1 MNTFFGW
8 RMVAIA
14 IAIDFFAVGFA
25 FQSYPVIQLQL
36 EKELNLSRFVTTLTI
51 PIFMM
56 CSAIFF
62 PIVGKLL
69 DQYSVKKI
77 IVWGG
82 FIYSISLMSLY
93 LTFNYF
99 TFILIYGLPIAL
111 GATLMGNLATSK
123 LVSSWFERQ
132 AGRALGIAAVG
143 VSFAGFIFPNLTQ
156 YFLMDVLFLEW
167 REVYLVFGIFL
178 LLIIT
183 PLIFFLVIDKPDD
196 VGQEVDGGMKEIG
209 IEPDE
214 NIGVEWEIKDL
225 LKNSNFWI
233 LTIVFAL
240 QFSSMM
246 AILAHLTFYA
256 SERGWADQAAFIF
269 GMYAIPAMLSK
280 VVFGWL
286 VEKKL
291 DPRMAVSI
299 SLAFQA
305 MGLLLITTTQSPTQL
320 ALVIALF
327 GFGGGA
333 GLPMSNILFRNTFTP
348 KSFGTSRGLSQPFI
362 FLMQAV
368 GTPGVALIF
377 QYYGNYNN
385 AFLMLT
391 VMVVLAIFI
400 IWLLKEPQK
409 DFVNNS

>member
-1 MNTFFGW
+1 
-8 RMVAIA
+8 MVAIA

-178 LLIIT
+178 LIIIT

-196 VGQEVDGGMKEIG
+196 VGQEIDGGMKEIG

-400 IWLLKEPQK
+400 IWLLKEPHE

>member
-25 FQSYPVIQLQL
+25 FQTYPVIQLHL
-36 EKELNLSRFVTTLTI
+36 EEELNLSRFVTTLTI

-62 PIVGKLL
+62 PIVGRFL

-77 IVWGG
+77 IVWGA
-82 FIYSISLMSLY
+82 FIYSLSLMTLY
-93 LTFNYF
+93 LTINYL
-99 TFILIYGLPIAL
+99 TFIIIYGLPIAL

-123 LVSSWFERQ
+123 LVSSWFEKQ
-132 AGRALGIAAVG
+132 AGRALGFAAVG

-156 YFLMDVLFLEW
+156 YFLMDVLLLEW
-167 REVYLVFGIFL
+167 REVYLVFGLFL
-178 LLIIT
+178 LVIIT
-183 PLIFFLVIDKPDD
+183 PLIFLLVIDKPSD
-196 VGQEVDGGMKEIG
+196 VGQEIDGGIQAEGSKE
-209 IEPDE
+209 DE
-214 NIGVEWEIKDL
+214 NSGIEWEIKDL
-225 LKNSNFWI
+225 LRNRNFWI
-233 LTIVFAL
+233 LTAVFAL

-256 SERGWADQAAFIF
+256 SERGWAEQAAFIF

-299 SLAFQA
+299 SLGLQA
-305 MGLLLITTTQSPTQL
+305 IGLILITTTQSPTQL

-333 GLPMSNILFRNTFTP
+333 GLPMSNIMFRNTFTP

-362 FLMQAV
+362 FLFQAI
-368 GTPGVALIF
+368 GTPVVALIF
-377 QYYGNYNN
+377 QHYGNYDR

-391 VMVVLAIFI
+391 VMVILAMLI
-400 IWLLKEPQK
+400 IWLMKKPQ
-409 DFVNNS
+409 DLASNS

>member
-14 IAIDFFAVGFA
+14 VAIDFFAVGFA
-25 FQSYPVIQLQL
+25 FQTYPVIQLHL
-36 EKELNLSRFVTTLTI
+36 EKELELSRLVTTLTI

-62 PIVGKLL
+62 PIVGRLL
-69 DQYSVKKI
+69 DKYSVRKI

-82 FIYSISLMSLY
+82 FIYSLSLMTLYFSVNY
-93 LTFNYF
+93 LTFIF
-99 TFILIYGLPIAL
+99 IYGLPIAL

-123 LVSSWFERQ
+123 LVSSWFEKQ
-132 AGRALGIAAVG
+132 AGRALGFAAVG

-156 YFLMDVLFLEW
+156 YFLMDIMLLEW

-178 LLIIT
+178 LVIIT
-183 PLIFFLVIDKPDD
+183 PLIYLLVIDKPSD
-196 VGQEVDGGMKEIG
+196 VGQEIDGGLIVKS
-209 IEPDE
+209 DE
-214 NIGVEWEIKDL
+214 VEENFGTEWEIKDL
-225 LKNSNFWI
+225 LKNRNFWI
-233 LTIVFAL
+233 LTAVFAL

-256 SERGWADQAAFIF
+256 SERGWMDQAAFIF

-280 VVFGWL
+280 IVFGWL

-291 DPRMAVSI
+291 DPRMAVFI
-299 SLAFQA
+299 SLGLQA
-305 MGLLLITTTQSPTQL
+305 AGLLMITLTQSPTQL

-333 GLPMSNILFRNTFTP
+333 GLPMSNILFRNTFSP
-348 KSFGTSRGLSQPFI
+348 RSFGTSRGLSQPFI
-362 FLMQAV
+362 FLFQAT
-368 GTPGVALIF
+368 GTPGVALLF
-377 QYYGNYNN
+377 EYYGNYDN
-385 AFLMLT
+385 AFLLLT
-391 VMVVLAIFI
+391 GMVVLAMFI
-400 IWLLKEPQK
+400 IWLMKPQ
-409 DFVNNS
+409 VELERSS

>member
-14 IAIDFFAVGFA
+14 VAIDFFAVGFA
-25 FQSYPVIQLQL
+25 FQTYPVIQLHL
-36 EKELNLSRFVTTLTI
+36 EKELELSRLVTTLTI

-62 PIVGKLL
+62 PIVGRLL
-69 DQYSVKKI
+69 DKYSVRKI

-82 FIYSISLMSLY
+82 FIYSLSLMTLYFSVNY
-93 LTFNYF
+93 LTFIF
-99 TFILIYGLPIAL
+99 IYGLPIAL

-123 LVSSWFERQ
+123 LVSSWFEKQ
-132 AGRALGIAAVG
+132 AGRALGFAAVG

-156 YFLMDVLFLEW
+156 YFLMDIMLLEW

-178 LLIIT
+178 LVIIT
-183 PLIFFLVIDKPDD
+183 PLIYLLVIDKPSD
-196 VGQEVDGGMKEIG
+196 VGQEIDGGLIVKS
-209 IEPDE
+209 DE
-214 NIGVEWEIKDL
+214 VEENFGTEWEIKDL
-225 LKNSNFWI
+225 LRNRNFWI
-233 LTIVFAL
+233 LTAVFAL

-256 SERGWADQAAFIF
+256 SERGWIDQAAFIF

-280 VVFGWL
+280 IVFGWL

-291 DPRMAVSI
+291 DPRMAVFI
-299 SLAFQA
+299 SLGLQA
-305 MGLLLITTTQSPTQL
+305 AGLLMITLTQSPTQL

-333 GLPMSNILFRNTFTP
+333 GLPMSNILFRNTFSP
-348 KSFGTSRGLSQPFI
+348 RSFGTSRGLSQPFI
-362 FLMQAV
+362 FLFQAT
-368 GTPGVALIF
+368 GTPGVALLF
-377 QYYGNYNN
+377 EYYGNYDN
-385 AFLMLT
+385 AFLLLT
-391 VMVVLAIFI
+391 GMVVLAMFI
-400 IWLLKEPQK
+400 IWLMKPQ
-409 DFVNNS
+409 VELERSS

>member
-1 MNTFFGW
+1 
-8 RMVAIA
+8 MVAIA

-400 IWLLKEPQK
+400 IWLLKEPQE

>member
-14 IAIDFFAVGFA
+14 VAIDFFAVGFA
-25 FQSYPVIQLQL
+25 FQTYPVIQLHL
-36 EKELNLSRFVTTLTI
+36 EKELELSRLVTTLTI

-62 PIVGKLL
+62 PIVGRLL
-69 DQYSVKKI
+69 DKYSVRKI

-82 FIYSISLMSLY
+82 FIYSLSLMTLYFSVNY
-93 LTFNYF
+93 LTFIF
-99 TFILIYGLPIAL
+99 IYGLPIAL

-132 AGRALGIAAVG
+132 AGRALGFAAVG

-156 YFLMDVLFLEW
+156 YFLMDIMLLEW

-178 LLIIT
+178 LVIIT
-183 PLIFFLVIDKPDD
+183 PLIYLLVIDKPSD
-196 VGQEVDGGMKEIG
+196 VGQEIDGGLIVKSYEV
-209 IEPDE
+209 EE
-214 NIGVEWEIKDL
+214 NFGTEWEIKDL
-225 LKNSNFWI
+225 LRNRNFWI
-233 LTIVFAL
+233 LTAVFAL

-256 SERGWADQAAFIF
+256 SERGWIDQAAFIF

-280 VVFGWL
+280 IVFGWL

-291 DPRMAVSI
+291 DPRMAVFI
-299 SLAFQA
+299 SLGLQA
-305 MGLLLITTTQSPTQL
+305 AGLLMITLTQSPTQL

-333 GLPMSNILFRNTFTP
+333 GLPMSNILFRNTFSP
-348 KSFGTSRGLSQPFI
+348 RSFGTSRGLSQPFI
-362 FLMQAV
+362 FLFQAT
-368 GTPGVALIF
+368 GTPGVALLF
-377 QYYGNYNN
+377 EYYGNYDN
-385 AFLMLT
+385 AFLLLT
-391 VMVVLAIFI
+391 GMVVLAMFI
-400 IWLLKEPQK
+400 IWLMKPQ
-409 DFVNNS
+409 VELERSS

>member
-299 SLAFQA
+299 SSAFQA

-400 IWLLKEPQK
+400 IWLLKEPQE

>member
-1 MNTFFGW
+1 
-8 RMVAIA
+8 MVAIA

-178 LLIIT
+178 LIIIT

-196 VGQEVDGGMKEIG
+196 VGQEIDGGMKEIG

-362 FLMQAV
+362 FIMQAV

-377 QYYGNYNN
+377 QHYGNYNN

-400 IWLLKEPQK
+400 IWLLKEPQE

>member
-400 IWLLKEPQK
+400 IWLLKEPQE

>member
-1 MNTFFGW
+1 
-8 RMVAIA
+8 MVAIA

-196 VGQEVDGGMKEIG
+196 VGQEIDGGMKEIG

-362 FLMQAV
+362 FIMQAV

-377 QYYGNYNN
+377 QHYGNYNN

-400 IWLLKEPQK
+400 IWLLKEPQE

>member
-14 IAIDFFAVGFA
+14 VAIDFFAVGFA
-25 FQSYPVIQLQL
+25 FQTYPVIQLHL
-36 EKELNLSRFVTTLTI
+36 EKELELSRLVTTLTI

-62 PIVGKLL
+62 PIVGRLL
-69 DQYSVKKI
+69 DKYSVRKI

-82 FIYSISLMSLY
+82 FIYSLSLMTLYFSVNY
-93 LTFNYF
+93 LTFIF
-99 TFILIYGLPIAL
+99 IYGLPIAL

-132 AGRALGIAAVG
+132 AGRALGFAAVG

-156 YFLMDVLFLEW
+156 YFLMDIMLLEW

-178 LLIIT
+178 LVIIT
-183 PLIFFLVIDKPDD
+183 PLIYLLVIDKPSD
-196 VGQEVDGGMKEIG
+196 VGQEIDGGLIVKS
-209 IEPDE
+209 DE
-214 NIGVEWEIKDL
+214 VEENFGTEWEIKDL
-225 LKNSNFWI
+225 LRNRNFWI
-233 LTIVFAL
+233 LTAVFAL

-256 SERGWADQAAFIF
+256 SERGWIDQAAFIF

-280 VVFGWL
+280 IVFGWL

-291 DPRMAVSI
+291 DPRMAVFI
-299 SLAFQA
+299 SLGLQA
-305 MGLLLITTTQSPTQL
+305 AGLLMITLTKSPTQL

-333 GLPMSNILFRNTFTP
+333 GLPMSNILFRNTFSP
-348 KSFGTSRGLSQPFI
+348 RSFGTSRGLSQPFI
-362 FLMQAV
+362 FLFQAT
-368 GTPGVALIF
+368 GTPGVALLF
-377 QYYGNYNN
+377 EYYGNYDN
-385 AFLMLT
+385 AFLLLT
-391 VMVVLAIFI
+391 GMVVLAMFI
-400 IWLLKEPQK
+400 IWLMKPQ
-409 DFVNNS
+409 VELERSS

>member
-1 MNTFFGW
+1 MNTFLGW

-25 FQSYPVIQLQL
+25 FQSYPVIQLHL
-36 EKELNLSRFVTTLTI
+36 EEELNLSRFVTTLSI

-62 PIVGKLL
+62 PIVGRLL
-69 DQYSVKKI
+69 DRYSVKKI

-93 LTFNYF
+93 LTVNYI
-99 TFILIYGLPIAL
+99 TFIIIYGLPIAL

-123 LVSSWFERQ
+123 LVSSWFEKQ

-156 YFLMDVLFLEW
+156 YFLMDVLLLEW
-167 REVYLVFGIFL
+167 REVYLVFGLFL
-178 LLIIT
+178 LVIIT
-183 PLIFFLVIDKPDD
+183 PLIFLLVIDKPED
-196 VGQEVDGGMKEIG
+196 VGQEVDGGLELEG
-209 IEPDE
+209 IVPDD
-214 NIGVEWEIKDL
+214 NYGIEWEIRDL
-225 LKNSNFWI
+225 LKDRNFWI
-233 LTIVFAL
+233 LTVVFSM

-256 SERGWADQAAFIF
+256 AERGWADQAAFIF

-291 DPRMAVSI
+291 DPRMAVTI
-299 SLAFQA
+299 SLTLQA
-305 MGLLLITTTQSPTQL
+305 LGLLLITVTQTPTQL
-320 ALVIALF
+320 AIVIALF

-362 FLMQAV
+362 FLFQAI
-368 GTPGVALIF
+368 GTPGVALLF
-377 QYYGNYNN
+377 QHYGSYDN

-391 VMVVLAIFI
+391 IMVVIAIFV
-400 IWLLKEPQK
+400 IWLMKKPQ
-409 DFVNNS
+409 DDLLSSS

>member
-14 IAIDFFAVGFA
+14 VAIDFFAVGFA
-25 FQSYPVIQLQL
+25 FQTYPVIQLHL
-36 EKELNLSRFVTTLTI
+36 EKELELSRLVTTLTI

-62 PIVGKLL
+62 PIVGRLL
-69 DQYSVKKI
+69 DKYSVRKI

-82 FIYSISLMSLY
+82 FIYSLSLMTLYFSVNY
-93 LTFNYF
+93 LTFIF
-99 TFILIYGLPIAL
+99 IYGLPIAL

-132 AGRALGIAAVG
+132 AGRALGFAAVG

-156 YFLMDVLFLEW
+156 YFLMDIMLLEW

-178 LLIIT
+178 LVIIT
-183 PLIFFLVIDKPDD
+183 PLIYLLVIDKPSD
-196 VGQEVDGGMKEIG
+196 VGQEIDGGLIVKS
-209 IEPDE
+209 DE
-214 NIGVEWEIKDL
+214 VEENFGTEWEIKDL
-225 LKNSNFWI
+225 LRNRNFWI
-233 LTIVFAL
+233 LTAVFAL

-256 SERGWADQAAFIF
+256 SERGWIDQAAFIF

-280 VVFGWL
+280 IVFGWL

-291 DPRMAVSI
+291 DPRMAVFI
-299 SLAFQA
+299 SLGLQA
-305 MGLLLITTTQSPTQL
+305 AGLLMITLTQSPTQL

-333 GLPMSNILFRNTFTP
+333 GLPMSNILFRNTFSP
-348 KSFGTSRGLSQPFI
+348 RSFGTSRGLSQPFI
-362 FLMQAV
+362 FLFQAT
-368 GTPGVALIF
+368 GTPGVALLF
-377 QYYGNYNN
+377 EYYGNYDN
-385 AFLMLT
+385 AFLLLT
-391 VMVVLAIFI
+391 GMVVLAMFI
-400 IWLLKEPQK
+400 IWLMKPQ
-409 DFVNNS
+409 VELERSS

>member
-1 MNTFFGW
+1 
-8 RMVAIA
+8 MVAIA

-25 FQSYPVIQLQL
+25 FQTYPVIQLHL
-36 EKELNLSRFVTTLTI
+36 EEELNLSRFVTTLTI

-62 PIVGKLL
+62 PIVGRFL

-77 IVWGG
+77 ILWGA
-82 FIYSISLMSLY
+82 FIYSLSLMTLY
-93 LTFNYF
+93 LTINYL
-99 TFILIYGLPIAL
+99 TFIIIYGLPIAL

-123 LVSSWFERQ
+123 LVSSWFEKQ
-132 AGRALGIAAVG
+132 AGRALGFAAVG

-156 YFLMDVLFLEW
+156 YFLMDVLLLEW
-167 REVYLVFGIFL
+167 REVYLVFGLFL
-178 LLIIT
+178 LVIIT
-183 PLIFFLVIDKPDD
+183 PLIFLLVIDKPSD
-196 VGQEVDGGMKEIG
+196 VGQEIDGGLQAERSKE
-209 IEPDE
+209 DE
-214 NIGVEWEIKDL
+214 NSGIEWEIKDL
-225 LKNSNFWI
+225 LRNRNFWI
-233 LTIVFAL
+233 LTAVFAL

-280 VVFGWL
+280 IVFGWL

-299 SLAFQA
+299 SLGLQA
-305 MGLLLITTTQSPTQL
+305 IGLILITTTQSPTQL

-333 GLPMSNILFRNTFTP
+333 GLPMSNIMFRNTFTP

-362 FLMQAV
+362 FLFQAI
-368 GTPGVALIF
+368 GTPVVALIF
-377 QYYGNYNN
+377 QHYGNYDR

-391 VMVVLAIFI
+391 VMVILAMLI
-400 IWLLKEPQK
+400 IWLMKKPQ
-409 DFVNNS
+409 DLPSNS

>member
-8 RMVAIA
+8 RMVTVA

-25 FQSYPVIQLQL
+25 FQTYPVIQLHLEEELQL
-36 EKELNLSRFVTTLTI
+36 TRFVTTLTI

-56 CSAIFF
+56 CSALFF
-62 PIVGKLL
+62 PIVGRLL

-77 IVWGG
+77 MVWGG
-82 FIYSISLMSLY
+82 FIYSLSLMTLYLSVNY
-93 LTFNYF
+93 LTF
-99 TFILIYGLPIAL
+99 IIIYGLPIAL

-123 LVSSWFERQ
+123 LVSSWFEKQ
-132 AGRALGIAAVG
+132 AGRALGFAAVG

-156 YFLMDVLFLEW
+156 YFLMDILLLEW

-183 PLIFFLVIDKPDD
+183 PLIFLLVIDKPSD
-196 VGQEVDGGMKEIG
+196 VKQKVDGGLVSEG
-209 IEPDE
+209 QEDVE
-214 NIGVEWEIKDL
+214 TGGVDWKIKDL
-225 LKNSNFWI
+225 LKNKNFWI
-233 LTIVFAL
+233 LTAVFAL

-280 VVFGWL
+280 VIFGWL

-291 DPRMAVSI
+291 DPRMAVFI
-299 SLAFQA
+299 SLGLQA
-305 MGLLLITTTQSPTQL
+305 AGLLLITMTESPLQL

-333 GLPMSNILFRNTFTP
+333 GLPMSNILFRITFTQR
-348 KSFGTSRGLSQPFI
+348 SFGTSRGLSQPFI
-362 FLMQAV
+362 FAFQAI
-368 GTPGVALIF
+368 GTPGVALLF
-377 QYYGNYNN
+377 QYYGNYDN
-385 AFLMLT
+385 AFLLLT
-391 VMVVLAIFI
+391 GMVILAMSV
-400 IWLLKEPQK
+400 IWLMEKPQEEA
-409 DFVNNS
+409 VSSS

>member
-69 DQYSVKKI
+69 DQYSIKKI

-225 LKNSNFWI
+225 LKNSDFWI

-362 FLMQAV
+362 FIMQAV

-400 IWLLKEPQK
+400 IWLLKEPQE

>member
-1 MNTFFGW
+1 
-8 RMVAIA
+8 MVAIA

-225 LKNSNFWI
+225 LKNSDFWI

-305 MGLLLITTTQSPTQL
+305 MGLLLITTTQNPTQL

-362 FLMQAV
+362 FIMQAV

-400 IWLLKEPQK
+400 IWLLKEPQE

>member
-362 FLMQAV
+362 FIMQAV

-400 IWLLKEPQK
+400 IWLLKEPQE

>member
-178 LLIIT
+178 LIIIT

-400 IWLLKEPQK
+400 IWLLKEPQE

>member
-69 DQYSVKKI
+69 DQYSIKKI

-362 FLMQAV
+362 FIMQAV

-400 IWLLKEPQK
+400 IWLLKEPQE

>member
-1 MNTFFGW
+1 
-8 RMVAIA
+8 MVAIA

-69 DQYSVKKI
+69 DQYSIKKI

-156 YFLMDVLFLEW
+156 YFRMDILLLEW

-209 IEPDE
+209 MEPDE

-362 FLMQAV
+362 FIMQAV

-400 IWLLKEPQK
+400 IWLLKEPQE

>member
-25 FQSYPVIQLQL
+25 FQTYPVIQLHL
-36 EKELNLSRFVTTLTI
+36 EEELKLSRFVTTLSI

-62 PIVGKLL
+62 PIVGRLL

-93 LTFNYF
+93 LTFNYL

-123 LVSSWFERQ
+123 LVSSWFEKQ
-132 AGRALGIAAVG
+132 AGRALGFAAVG

-156 YFLMDVLFLEW
+156 YFLMDVLLLEW
-167 REVYLVFGIFL
+167 REVYLVFGLFL
-178 LLIIT
+178 LVIIT
-183 PLIFFLVIDKPDD
+183 PLIFLLVIDKPEDI
-196 VGQEVDGGMKEIG
+196 GQEVDGGLEDDETQPDDNFG
-209 IEPDE
+209 I
-214 NIGVEWEIKDL
+214 EWEIKDL
-225 LKNSNFWI
+225 LRNKNFWI
-233 LTIVFAL
+233 LTVVFSL

-256 SERGWADQAAFIF
+256 AERGWADQAAFIF

-299 SLAFQA
+299 SLALQA
-305 MGLLLITTTQSPTQL
+305 LGLLLITVTQTPTQL

-362 FLMQAV
+362 FLFQAI
-368 GTPGVALIF
+368 GTPGVALLF
-377 QYYGNYNN
+377 QYYGSYDN

-391 VMVVLAIFI
+391 VMVVLAIFV
-400 IWLLKEPQK
+400 IWLMEKPQ
-409 DFVNNS
+409 DDLVSSS

>member
-25 FQSYPVIQLQL
+25 FQTYPVIQLHL
-36 EKELNLSRFVTTLTI
+36 EEELNLSRFVTTLTI

-62 PIVGKLL
+62 PIVGRFL

-77 IVWGG
+77 IVWGA
-82 FIYSISLMSLY
+82 FIYSLSLMTLY
-93 LTFNYF
+93 LTINYL
-99 TFILIYGLPIAL
+99 TFIIIYGLPIAL

-123 LVSSWFERQ
+123 LVSSWFEKQ
-132 AGRALGIAAVG
+132 AGRALGFAAVG

-156 YFLMDVLFLEW
+156 YFLMDVLLLEW
-167 REVYLVFGIFL
+167 REVYLVFGLFL
-178 LLIIT
+178 LVIIT
-183 PLIFFLVIDKPDD
+183 PLIFLLVIDKPSD
-196 VGQEVDGGMKEIG
+196 VGQEIDGGIQAEGSKE
-209 IEPDE
+209 DE
-214 NIGVEWEIKDL
+214 NSGIEWEIKDL
-225 LKNSNFWI
+225 LRNRNFWI
-233 LTIVFAL
+233 LTAVFAL

-280 VVFGWL
+280 LVFGWL

-299 SLAFQA
+299 SLGLQA
-305 MGLLLITTTQSPTQL
+305 IGLILITTTQSPTQL

-333 GLPMSNILFRNTFTP
+333 GLPMSNIMFRNTFTP

-362 FLMQAV
+362 FLFQAI
-368 GTPGVALIF
+368 GTPVVALIF
-377 QYYGNYNN
+377 QHYGNYDR

-391 VMVVLAIFI
+391 VMVILAMLI
-400 IWLLKEPQK
+400 IWLMKKPQ
-409 DFVNNS
+409 DLASNS

>member
-14 IAIDFFAVGFA
+14 VAIDFFAVGFA
-25 FQSYPVIQLQL
+25 FQTYPVIQLHL
-36 EKELNLSRFVTTLTI
+36 EKELELSRLVTTLTI

-62 PIVGKLL
+62 PIVGRLL
-69 DQYSVKKI
+69 DKYSVRKI

-82 FIYSISLMSLY
+82 FIYSLSLMTLYFSVNY
-93 LTFNYF
+93 LTFIF
-99 TFILIYGLPIAL
+99 IYGLPIAL

-132 AGRALGIAAVG
+132 AGRALGFAAVG

-156 YFLMDVLFLEW
+156 YFLMDIMLLEW

-178 LLIIT
+178 LVIIT
-183 PLIFFLVIDKPDD
+183 PLIYLLVIDKPSD
-196 VGQEVDGGMKEIG
+196 VGQEIDGGLIVKS
-209 IEPDE
+209 DE
-214 NIGVEWEIKDL
+214 VEENFGTEWEIKDL
-225 LKNSNFWI
+225 LKNRNFWI
-233 LTIVFAL
+233 LTAVFAL

-256 SERGWADQAAFIF
+256 SERGWIDQAAFIF

-280 VVFGWL
+280 IVFGWL

-291 DPRMAVSI
+291 DPRMAVFI
-299 SLAFQA
+299 SLGLQA
-305 MGLLLITTTQSPTQL
+305 AGLLMITLTQSPTQL

-333 GLPMSNILFRNTFTP
+333 GLPMSNILFRNTFSP
-348 KSFGTSRGLSQPFI
+348 RSFGTSRGLSQPFI
-362 FLMQAV
+362 FLFQAT
-368 GTPGVALIF
+368 GTPGVALLF
-377 QYYGNYNN
+377 EYYGNYDN
-385 AFLMLT
+385 AFLLLT
-391 VMVVLAIFI
+391 GMVVLAMFI
-400 IWLLKEPQK
+400 IWLMKPQ
-409 DFVNNS
+409 VELERSS

>member
-1 MNTFFGW
+1 
-8 RMVAIA
+8 
-14 IAIDFFAVGFA
+14 
-25 FQSYPVIQLQL
+25 
-36 EKELNLSRFVTTLTI
+36 
-51 PIFMM
+51 M

-62 PIVGKLL
+62 PIVGRLL

-93 LTFNYF
+93 LTFNYL

-123 LVSSWFERQ
+123 LVSSWFEKQ
-132 AGRALGIAAVG
+132 AGRALGFAAVG

-156 YFLMDVLFLEW
+156 YFLMDVLLLEW
-167 REVYLVFGIFL
+167 REVYLVFGLFL
-178 LLIIT
+178 LVIIT
-183 PLIFFLVIDKPDD
+183 PLIFLLVIDKPEDI
-196 VGQEVDGGMKEIG
+196 GQEVDGGLEDDETQPDDNFG
-209 IEPDE
+209 I
-214 NIGVEWEIKDL
+214 EWEIKDL
-225 LKNSNFWI
+225 LRNKNFWI
-233 LTIVFAL
+233 LTVVFSL

-256 SERGWADQAAFIF
+256 AERGWADQAAFIF

-299 SLAFQA
+299 SLALQA
-305 MGLLLITTTQSPTQL
+305 LGLLLITVTQTPTQL

-362 FLMQAV
+362 FLFQAI
-368 GTPGVALIF
+368 GTPGVALLF
-377 QYYGNYNN
+377 QYYGSYDN

-391 VMVVLAIFI
+391 VMVVLAIFV
-400 IWLLKEPQK
+400 IWLMEKPQ
-409 DFVNNS
+409 DDLVSSS

>member
-156 YFLMDVLFLEW
+156 YFLMDILLLEW

-209 IEPDE
+209 MEPDE

-400 IWLLKEPQK
+400 IWLLKEPQE

>member
-1 MNTFFGW
+1 
-8 RMVAIA
+8 
-14 IAIDFFAVGFA
+14 
-25 FQSYPVIQLQL
+25 
-36 EKELNLSRFVTTLTI
+36 
-51 PIFMM
+51 
-56 CSAIFF
+56 
-62 PIVGKLL
+62 
-69 DQYSVKKI
+69 
-77 IVWGG
+77 
-82 FIYSISLMSLY
+82 MSLY
-93 LTFNYF
+93 LTFNYL

-123 LVSSWFERQ
+123 LVSSWFEKQ
-132 AGRALGIAAVG
+132 AGRALGFAAVG

-156 YFLMDVLFLEW
+156 YFLMDVLLLEW
-167 REVYLVFGIFL
+167 REVYLVFGLFL
-178 LLIIT
+178 LVIIT
-183 PLIFFLVIDKPDD
+183 PLIFLLVIDKPED
-196 VGQEVDGGMKEIG
+196 VGQEIDGGLEAGETQPDDNFG
-209 IEPDE
+209 I
-214 NIGVEWEIKDL
+214 EWEIKDL
-225 LKNSNFWI
+225 LKNRNFWI
-233 LTIVFAL
+233 LTVVFSL

-256 SERGWADQAAFIF
+256 AERGWADQAAFIF

-299 SLAFQA
+299 SLALQA
-305 MGLLLITTTQSPTQL
+305 LGLLLITVTQTPTQL

-362 FLMQAV
+362 FLFQAI
-368 GTPGVALIF
+368 GTPGVALLF
-377 QYYGNYNN
+377 QYYGSYDN

-391 VMVVLAIFI
+391 FMVVLAIFV
-400 IWLLKEPQK
+400 IWLMEKPQ
-409 DFVNNS
+409 DDLVSSS

>member
-69 DQYSVKKI
+69 DQYSIKKI

-178 LLIIT
+178 LIIIT

-196 VGQEVDGGMKEIG
+196 VGQEIDGGMKEIG

-362 FLMQAV
+362 FIMQAV

-377 QYYGNYNN
+377 QHYGNYNN

-400 IWLLKEPQK
+400 IWLLKEPQE